1 MLQPYDHAL
10 ALVLAV
16 LFPLRAATFGFRR
29 LRRAPLERLPETRR
43 AVYRDAIV
51 MQWSL
56 VACVVALW
64 LARGRAWGALG
75 LEPRLTAGL
84 LGAAAGS
91 LFIVLLVS
99 RQRAQ
104 AMRDDA
110 ALAHLRERMGRLEV
124 MLPHA
129 RDEMPRF
136 ALLAVTAG
144 ICEELLYRGYLLWYV
159 AQRLDVIPAAA
170 VTAVVFGVGHA
181 YQGVAGVLK
190 TGLLGAFLV
199 TVYLV
204 TGSLYLPMLLH
215 GLMDLHSG
223 HLMLRAY
230 EREAEHGA
238 ADDAGSA
245 DLAAGGS
252 S

>member
-1 MLQPYDHAL
+1 MVLPYDHAL
-10 ALVLAV
+10 ALVLAA

-29 LRRAPLERLPETRR
+29 LRRAPPDRLSETRR

-64 LARGRAWGALG
+64 LVRGRAWGALG
-75 LEPRLTAGL
+75 LEPRLTPGL
-84 LGAAAGS
+84 IGAAAGS
-91 LFIVLLVS
+91 LLVVLLVW

-104 AMRDDA
+104 AMRNDE
-110 ALAHLRERMGRLEV
+110 ALAHLRHRMRRLEV

-129 RDEMPRF
+129 GDEMPRF
-136 ALLAVTAG
+136 GALAVTAG

-159 AQRLDVIPAAA
+159 GQRLDVIPAAA
-170 VTAVVFGVGHA
+170 VTALVFGVGHA
-181 YQGVAGVLK
+181 YQGVVGMLK

-204 TGSLYLPMLLH
+204 TGSLYLSMILH
-215 GLMDLHSG
+215 ALMDLHSG

-230 EREAEHGA
+230 ERDAELVAAEAGGA
-238 ADDAGSA
+238 GP
-245 DLAAGGS
+245 AAGES
-252 S
+252 A